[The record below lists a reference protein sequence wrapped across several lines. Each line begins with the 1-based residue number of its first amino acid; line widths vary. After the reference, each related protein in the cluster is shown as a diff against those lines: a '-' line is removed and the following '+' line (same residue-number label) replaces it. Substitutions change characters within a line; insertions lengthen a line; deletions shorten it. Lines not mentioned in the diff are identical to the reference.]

1 MGNGIN
7 NGMDSAVKFGAGRY
21 RQGRG
26 VLEHCG
32 QEIRRFGKKAY
43 IVSGPRAFDAVKDR
57 LLPGLTEAGVGFV
70 AEIYDGVCSY

>member
-26 VLEHCG
+26 VLEPVSYTHLDVYKR
-32 QEIRRFGKKAY
+32 QDYVTAPTYTDTKKPNKKS
-43 IVSGPRAFDAVKDR
+43 SGMFD
-57 LLPGLTEAGVGFV
+57 F
-70 AEIYDGVCSY
+70 